1 MQDKS
6 LAGVQETEKWQSY
19 ASVVEKS
26 CSKQDHSGGE
36 EYKNAV
42 QAEDRSRNVIIHG
55 VEDNSAEVL
64 EEKVN
69 EILSHFGENSPVV
82 QC

>member
-26 CSKQDHSGGE
+26 CSKQDHSGSE
-36 EYKNAV
+36 EYKN
-42 QAEDRSRNVIIHG
+42 RSRNVIIHG